1 MFSNYHFHTSFLP
14 LENSARLGKD
24 ILLADQL
31 RLALRGGRRG
41 GWVFHCAC
49 LEAQDLTYTWNILEM
64 PCDAGEWS
72 YVCLITSMPN
82 VCRTTIRH

>member
-31 RLALRGGRRG
+31 RLALRGGGRG
-41 GWVFHCAC
+41 GWVVHCAS

-64 PCDAGEWS
+64 RCDAADRS
-72 YVCLITSMPN
+72 SVCLFIAMPN
-82 VCRTTIRH
+82 VSRTTIRH